1 MSIKN
6 NHNSANDICRS
17 SFGIARERIIRHCQ
31 MLAREQSSHA
41 ALPPIL
47 GPQNGPAPGPKTILF
62 QGLSRAPLLLLL
74 CCSFADPC
82 YVHFLLCSSFA
93 APLLLLGCSS
103 TAPLAAP
110 FADPLMLHSF
120 LCCSPCC
127 SPLLL
132 LCCSSDAPLMLL
144 WCSLCSPCCSSA
156 APLLL
161 LGFSSQK
168 FEQTEI

>member
-6 NHNSANDICRS
+6 NHNSANDICS
-17 SFGIARERIIRHCQ
+17 NSFGIARERIIRHCQ

-93 APLLLLGCSS
+93 APLLLLGCASA
-103 TAPLAAP
+103 APLVAP
-110 FADPLMLHSF
+110 FADPLMLHS
-120 LCCSPCC
+120 
-127 SPLLL
+127 L
-132 LCCSSDAPLMLL
+132 LCCSLVAPL
-144 WCSLCSPCCSSA
+144 CCSSA
-156 APLLL
+156 APLMLL
-161 LGFSSQK
+161 CCSLCSPGCSSVAPLLILCCSSCCS
-168 FEQTEI
+168 F